1 MKEGFELEAEGGEIV
16 IRNTNGDYAVVP
28 KNKVEHI
35 NKLLSDGCHGCIDEF
50 VATLPTMADYA
61 QNGSVVGDP
70 LTTSS
75 VATPPPPIQSA
86 TLSNIS
92 DWEADY
98 NRRRSEYQNNP
109 LNKGVPTLGGNWRMP
124 SNEERLNLIKYY
136 ESLPTNTLR
145 NDQLEEYQSLLNNTY
160 FVENKPDQSG
170 TFSRYIYAPTDI
182 RKTYPTAPAT
192 PTNTNPTNTVP
203 NNMLNQGQKRLTFE
217 VVKSDNPNASASF
230 QIAYTTPEE
239 GLRLRKDFA
248 NIKTEEDLK
257 KSPYYSYV
265 GDDYTKVPTTPID
278 FSKFK

>member
-70 LTTSS
+70 FTEGNPVSNNPPQTATNQATEIIPPTYSQQEINRLRIQDQKSSFSKSGSGLDLTGAYLVTDPQEFQML
-75 VATPPPPIQSA
+75 T
-86 TLSNIS
+86 
-92 DWEADY
+92 ADY
-98 NRRRSEYQNNP
+98 SPAYAQ
-109 LNKGVPTLGGNWRMP
+109 
-124 SNEERLNLIKYY
+124 
-136 ESLPTNTLR
+136 TLR
-145 NDQLEEYQSLLNNTY
+145 VWKNPKTGATFEFGDTSLAPYRELMPQDPLTQTQGVQSVDPITG
-160 FVENKPDQSG
+160 KPN
-170 TFSRYIYAPTDI
+170 I
-182 RKTYPTAPAT
+182 
-192 PTNTNPTNTVP
+192 VP

-217 VVKSDNPNASASF
+217 VAKSDNPNASASF